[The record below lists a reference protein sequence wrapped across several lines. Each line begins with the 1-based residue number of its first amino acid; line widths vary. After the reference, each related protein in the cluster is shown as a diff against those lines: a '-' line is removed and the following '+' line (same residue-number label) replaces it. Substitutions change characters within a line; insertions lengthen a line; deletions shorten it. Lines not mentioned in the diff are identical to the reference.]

1 MKIQFIEDITIQ
13 NTLFKSGDILEE
25 NENIRIADL
34 NEKYLIIIFKGLR
47 YDILKSKVSVID

>member
-47 YDILKSKVSVID
+47 YDILKSKVTVID